1 MSDEK
6 ITIHIDS
13 AEQDPDIPQIDRCP
27 DHHTLQPEIGYIER
41 WGFAGVGCGIYSYC
55 GECGRMLSKT
65 QDHE

>member
-27 DHHTLQPEIGYIER
+27 DHPTLQPEIGY
-41 WGFAGVGCGIYSYC
+41 GLTGGGCGIYSYC
-55 GECGRMLSKT
+55 GECGRMLAKT